1 MKHHHRVAKNNPR
14 QRRRSPSVVS
24 SILFWALLI
33 QCLCPFHSNNLA
45 AQAQSVDYADFL
57 VTSDRS
63 DIMNTAEHFVAR
75 IIDPATIAQARA
87 ELVKEEGFKIIA
99 GTIEKTAV
107 DWNPGWSYHLLP
119 DTIFFGDFFIQVCDA
134 SATYVE
140 ENLDAAGGSFLP
152 RLQWCPWGT
161 RVLEEITSTGPS
173 PRPPQ
178 PQPRPTMAPAL
189 PPPRC
194 AARGEI
200 CTEKMQCC
208 SADDVCRGVCARK
221 TTNNKAGDKS
231 NLKLD
236 FDSVVRGM
244 RDGTRQRRIL
254 KGSS

>member
-1 MKHHHRVAKNNPR
+1 
-14 QRRRSPSVVS
+14 
-24 SILFWALLI
+24 
-33 QCLCPFHSNNLA
+33 
-45 AQAQSVDYADFL
+45 VDYADFL

-63 DIMNTAEHFVAR
+63 NIMKTAEHFVAR
-75 IIDPATIAQARA
+75 ILDPAMITEARA
-87 ELVKEEGFKIIA
+87 ELVKESGFKIIS

-134 SATYVE
+134 SASYVE
-140 ENLDAAGGSFLP
+140 ENLDEAGGSFLP

-173 PRPPQ
+173 FPP
-178 PQPRPTMAPAL
+178 PSRPTMAPAL

-194 AARGEI
+194 AARGDI
-200 CTEKMQCC
+200 CTEKMACC

-236 FDSVVRGM
+236 FDAVGRGM
-244 RDGTRQRRIL
+244 RTGGTRQRRRIL